1 VKRSFGALLCMALG
15 AVLIVSGLSDGN
27 AGVIGGATPTC
38 QVPVGVAAPCPTG
51 TISLTEVTHQLGT
64 HLTLPVGGW
73 KVEITSPNC
82 TEPNGTAVATTL
94 TIPDGGTI
102 SSAALFVFTSP
113 AHSTSCNYALA
124 ETPVTGF
131 TTVLAP
137 PSPVTIV
144 FAGANVRSVT
154 VTNTSDAA
162 TPTPTPTHTATP
174 TPTPTPTPTHTASTP
189 AGTGQ
194 LASTGPSRPVR
205 PTVYLGIALCAFG
218 LLLLV
223 VGRRRRNG
231 ARTS

>member
-1 VKRSFGALLCMALG
+1 VKRSFGAFLCMALG

-162 TPTPTPTHTATP
+162 TPTPTPTPPP
-174 TPTPTPTPTHTASTP
+174 TPTPHTASTP
-189 AGTGQ
+189 AGAGQ

-205 PTVYLGIALCAFG
+205 STVYLGIALCAFG